1 MKIGIFGGSFNPPH
15 KMHKNI
21 AAYLIEKGYVDKII
35 FVPTG
40 SKYKYKNN
48 LLPDEARLMMLELMI
63 EDQENM
69 TASSFELKSEVV
81 YTCDTLKHFSKLYPN
96 DSIYFICGTDNLTY
110 IDKWKNGEYLLKNYK
125 FLVIKR
131 STDAIEEIIKRL
143 DNHKKNIIIADMP
156 MEEISSTMIR
166 EYLANDDK
174 NVINYLDREV
184 YEYIMRNN
192 MYHKIEVK

>member
-21 AAYLIEKGYVDKII
+21 ATYLIEKGYIDKVI

-48 LLPDEARLMMLELMI
+48 LLPDEVRLMMVELMI
-63 EDQENM
+63 EDQDNQR
-69 TASSFELKSEVV
+69 ASSFELKENVV
-81 YTCDTLKHFSKLYPN
+81 YTCDTLKHFSELYPN
-96 DSIYFICGTDNLTY
+96 DTIYFICGTDNLTY
-110 IDKWKNGEYLLKNYK
+110 VDKWKNGEYLLENYK
-125 FLVIKR
+125 FLVVKR
-131 STDAIEEIIKRL
+131 STDEIDGILKRL
-143 DNHKKNIIIADMP
+143 KKYKDNFIIADMP

-166 EYLANDDK
+166 EGLANQDK

-192 MYHKIEVK
+192 IYHKIEV

>member
-21 AAYLIEKGYVDKII
+21 ATYLIEKGYIDKVI

-48 LLPDEARLMMLELMI
+48 LLPDEVRLMMVELMI
-63 EDQENM
+63 EDQDNQR
-69 TASSFELKSEVV
+69 ASSFELKENVV
-81 YTCDTLKHFSKLYPN
+81 YTCDTLKHFSELYPN
-96 DSIYFICGTDNLTY
+96 DTIYFICGTDNLTY
-110 IDKWKNGEYLLKNYK
+110 VDKWKNGEYLLENYK
-125 FLVIKR
+125 FLVVKR
-131 STDAIEEIIKRL
+131 STDEIDGILKRL
-143 DNHKKNIIIADMP
+143 KKYKDNFIIADMP

-166 EYLANDDK
+166 EGLANKDK

-192 MYHKIEVK
+192 IYHKIEV